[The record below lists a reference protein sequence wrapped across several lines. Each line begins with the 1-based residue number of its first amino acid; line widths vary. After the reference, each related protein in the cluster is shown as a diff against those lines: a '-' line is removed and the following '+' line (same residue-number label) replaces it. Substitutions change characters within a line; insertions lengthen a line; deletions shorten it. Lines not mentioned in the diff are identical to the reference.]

1 MYTAFFGLAQEP
13 FSIAPDPRY
22 LYMSERH
29 REALAH
35 LLYGVKG
42 GGGFVLLTGEIGAGK
57 TTVCRAFLEQV
68 PKRCNVAYVFNP
80 RLSAGELLQTVLEEF
95 RIPMPEQPG
104 LKGQVD
110 ALNAFLLR
118 THAVGQNNVLIID
131 EAQSLA
137 PEVLEQLRLLTN
149 LETAERKLLQIILI
163 GQPELRTLLARP
175 ELEQL
180 AQRVIARYHLEPLSL
195 KEAARYVRHRLTVAG
210 LTGPLPFDKPAL
222 QRLHALTG
230 GVPRRLNLLADRAL
244 LGAYATGQAVVDAA
258 VVDKAAAEVFDRP
271 PAAPR
276 RRRAD
281 RWRPAVAWAALAGV
295 VGLGVGTV
303 LGLGGAAGWR
313 RAEPVAPAAAVAPRA
328 ASTPAA
334 ASPSAASA
342 TAGFNGFAAEDEAW
356 RALLAGWL
364 PQAPEG
370 SPDCAA
376 LAGQALQCFRRAD
389 ADLALLR
396 RLSRPALVTLQPGD
410 GPPLRALLVG
420 LPPGQVLLQGRDGR
434 QAWPLARFEAQWRGD
449 LLTLWKSPPGYAE
462 GALSTAWSRWVADHL
477 PPPAGGTSAPADAGE
492 GLKARV
498 RDFQAAQGLTVDGV
512 AGPVT
517 LMQLNRVAGVAEP
530 RLD

>member
-222 QRLHALTG
+222 LRLHALTG
-230 GVPRRLNLLADRAL
+230 GVPRRINLLADRAL
-244 LGAYATGQAVVDAA
+244 LGAYATGQEKVDAA
-258 VVDKAAAEVFDRP
+258 VVDKAAGEVFDRP

-276 RRRAD
+276 RRRSD

-295 VGLGVGTV
+295 VGLGLGAV
-303 LGLGGAAGWR
+303 LGLGSGGWR
-313 RAEPVAPAAAVAPRA
+313 RAETASAAAAAAPRA
-328 ASTPAA
+328 ASSPATE
-334 ASPSAASA
+334 SSSAAPASM
-342 TAGFNGFAAEDEAW
+342 GFAGFAAEDDAW
-356 RALLAGWL
+356 RALLAGWR

-370 SPDCAA
+370 PSDCAA
-376 LAGQALQCFRRAD
+376 LAAQGLQCFRRVD
-389 ADLALLR
+389 ADLSLLR
-396 RLSRPALVTLQPGD
+396 RLSRPALVTLQPAD

-449 LLTLWKSPPGYAE
+449 LLTLWKAPPGYAE
-462 GALSTAWSRWVADHL
+462 GAVSTAWSRWVVEHL
-477 PPPAGGTSAPADAGE
+477 PAPTGGASAPADAGE

-517 LMQLNRVAGVAEP
+517 LMQLNRVAGIAEP